1 MSRSGRSRVRCG
13 LCGHEFEPVTLACH
27 AECPLGP
34 RCNLICC
41 PHCGYQVVDESR
53 SRAAGL
59 LRRLWPGSAGP
70 IPTAGTGR
78 RRGAISLGHVAAG
91 IDVEVEGLDEMPA
104 SRSARLSAFGLV
116 PGRSVRVVQRR
127 PVPVIRVDETEIAL
141 SDEILN
147 QIRVV
152 SPSREP

>member
-1 MSRSGRSRVRCG
+1 

-34 RCNLICC
+34 RCSLICC

-59 LRRLWPGSAGP
+59 LRRLWPGSAGRVRRP
-70 IPTAGTGR
+70 EGAGAR
-78 RRGAISLGHVAAG
+78 PGAISLGHVAAG
-91 IDVEVEGLDEMPA
+91 VDVEVEGLDEMPA

-116 PGRSVRVVQRR
+116 PGRSVRVVQRH

-147 QIRVV
+147 QIHVV
-152 SPSREP
+152 SPSRER